1 MQKFNTVRFDKSE
14 YSEYVKKI
22 NALLGD
28 KKRTYFVE
36 TYGCQMNVRD
46 SQSIA
51 GLFEQMGYTPAE
63 DMLSAD
69 AIIFNTCCVREGAE
83 DRLTGN
89 LGRLL
94 PLKQEKPE
102 TLIMICGCMMQQA
115 KRAEYIKKRFKF
127 VDIVFGTNAVHQLP
141 RLMFDCFDKRERAF
155 YISDSTDIFEDIPAK
170 REKSTSAFVNV
181 MYGCNNFCS
190 YCIVPYVRGRE
201 RSRASEDIIKEC
213 TDLASSGIK
222 EITLLGQ
229 NVNSYG
235 LSSEGELSFASLLR
249 NLNQIDGLERI
260 RFMTSHPK
268 DLSQELIQ
276 VFADCSKVCNYIH
289 LPVQS
294 GSNRILQKMNRRYTR
309 EHYLDL
315 VYRLREAVPD
325 IAISTD
331 LIVGFPG
338 ETDEDFEQT
347 LDLYQKVCFNSAFT
361 FIYSKR
367 DGTPAAQMEEQVP
380 PEVSHA
386 RLEQLIKLSE
396 ECTLKANQKYL
407 GNTYPVLVEGASKR
421 SKNMLSGRTEH
432 GRMVSFVGSPDLI
445 NKIVNVNITEI
456 KLNTLVGNLEDK

>member
-1 MQKFNTVRFDKSE
+1 MQKFNTVRFLHSE
-14 YSEYVKKI
+14 EYEFIKKV
-22 NALLGD
+22 NTLLGD
-28 KKRTYFVE
+28 KKRTYFIE

-46 SQSIA
+46 SQSLA

-94 PLKQEKPE
+94 PLKQKKPE

-115 KRAEYIKKRFKF
+115 SRAEYIKKRFKF
-127 VDIVFGTNAVHQLP
+127 VDIAFGTNAVDKLP
-141 RLMFDCFDKRERAF
+141 RLMYECLEKNERAF
-155 YISDSTDIFEDIPAK
+155 YLAERTDIIEDMPAK
-170 REKSTSAFVNV
+170 REKSTSAFVNI

-201 RSRASEDIIKEC
+201 RSRASEDIILEC
-213 TDLASSGIK
+213 TSLANAGIK

-235 LSSEGELSFASLLR
+235 LSSQNEISFAQLLR
-249 NLNQIDGLERI
+249 KLDKIDGLERI

-268 DLSQELIQ
+268 DLSQELID
-276 VFADCSKVCNYIH
+276 VFAECSKVCNYIH

-294 GSNRILQKMNRRYTR
+294 GSDRILEKMNRKYTR

-315 VYRLREAVPD
+315 VYLLREKVPD

-347 LDLYQKVCFNSAFT
+347 LDLYKKVCFNSAFT
-361 FIYSKR
+361 FIYSRR
-367 DGTPAAQMEEQVP
+367 DGTPAAKMEEQVP

-386 RLEQLIKLSE
+386 RLDALIRLSE

-421 SKNMLSGRTEH
+421 SENMLSGRTEH
-432 GRMVSFVGSPDLI
+432 GRMVSFAGSPELI
-445 NKIVNVNITEI
+445 NKTVNVNITEI
-456 KLNTLVGNLEDK
+456 KLNTLVGKLEDK